1 MRTASLLGLGLAL
14 LAGTAAADSRATF
27 LYTPPVEAPM
37 GAPFKIEGNLSG
49 GPFTRVVAKVR
60 GPGEDYEEHDLELQY
75 GDLYRG
81 TLPASR
87 MVPPGIELY
96 VEGIT
101 SAGKAVALFATAS
114 RPARVIIVGDATG
127 AGVDEN
133 PYAGD
138 APAEKPKKKKPKCRK
153 GKKCREEPDSEA
165 EPPPATPEK
174 VPGATREPDAGWVD
188 TTEKPPDEQP
198 TTASSNPPEPSK
210 QPAREPAEEPPPESP
225 SADGPPRAPSAF
237 DEELAVYGA
246 EAPAGFAQR
255 LDDRTRQTVL
265 APVVLSA
272 AQLKAL
278 GVRYVHEALDLVPG
292 LSVSRDVQ
300 GFYRVAV
307 RGLRSDAE
315 VLFLLNGHRLNH
327 FYDGKALAT
336 LPVDNLARIEVIR
349 GPATADVGLGN
360 FLAVV
365 NLVTVSEEG
374 LKATVTGG
382 SFDAFDGH
390 LVGAKRFGPFSL
402 AGDADVASQFGYR
415 RSVGKDGLDPVGTTP
430 REKQSKDSRL
440 LVNVGL
446 ALGLDAGGAGTF
458 GLSGRFMLE
467 NRTALLGLF
476 DAVGNDSQLRWQAI
490 AAQASWS
497 RALGAL
503 GTVSARF
510 SFDQQDTDRLWQ
522 LTYDGYQANRTDPA
536 TLFPTGIR
544 ERVSLGARTL
554 ALGGKAELAL
564 PGKNQLTVGLDAQL
578 QSLSSYEYVANYTP
592 GTNLSLTELTRPDGL
607 RYPTENG
614 QGGRGPAADRF
625 SFGFYG
631 TDTWTPLDAVSIQA
645 GLRVDFTQLP
655 TGDVATGA
663 WTGSRVVPSFGP
675 RLGLAVTPFNALV
688 FRGHYGR
695 AWRAPTV
702 QELAE
707 TIPNSDSNQGRSVGN
722 PALDGSYV
730 DQVEGGAEY
739 LQGLGEAKLRL
750 RASAFFERV
759 SNAIAAVDTTGN
771 LVPWT
776 NRPLG
781 VQSYGVEGEA
791 RLEVTRRG
799 LGWVNAAWQRA
810 EDLGTPATGRLLTDV
825 PQVRLNAGFSLPL
838 GPWLNVDLVLRYG
851 SERRNN
857 SRSVLEQIR
866 RYTLPAHTLVT
877 AQLRTE
883 PLFDH
888 LELAVY
894 GQNVFVFEYADDLPR
909 PDRLPGGVPR
919 ETLLVFGTVRIF
931 F

>member
-14 LAGTAAADSRATF
+14 LAGTAVADSRASF

-49 GPFTRVVAKVR
+49 GSFTRVVAKVR
-60 GPGEDYEEHDLELQY
+60 GPGEDYEEFDLELQY
-75 GDLYRG
+75 GDLYRC

-101 SAGKAVALFATAS
+101 TAGKAVALFATAS
-114 RPARVIIVGDATG
+114 RPARVIIVGDVAA

-133 PYAGD
+133 PYAAD
-138 APAEKPKKKKPKCRK
+138 PPDEKPRKKKPKCKK
-153 GKKCREEPDSEA
+153 GRKCREEPDPES
-165 EPPPATPEK
+165 EPPQAAPEK
-174 VPGATREPDAGWVD
+174 APDAKKQPEAGWVD
-188 TTEKPPDEQP
+188 TTEKPPSDEKPSAPPEQSKEPKQQP
-198 TTASSNPPEPSK
+198 APEPSPDSP
-210 QPAREPAEEPPPESP
+210 PADA
-225 SADGPPRAPSAF
+225 PPRAPTAF

-246 EAPAGFAQR
+246 EAPSGFAQR
-255 LDDRTRQTVL
+255 LDERTRQTVL

-292 LSVSRDVQ
+292 ISVSRDVQ

-327 FYDGKALAT
+327 FYDGKALAN

-360 FLAVV
+360 FLALV
-365 NLVTVSEEG
+365 NLVTVSDEG
-374 LKATVTGG
+374 LKASFTGG

-402 AGDADVASQFGYR
+402 SGDADVASQYGYR
-415 RSVGKDGLDPVGTTP
+415 RTVGKDGLDPVGTTP

-467 NRTALLGLF
+467 NRSALLGLF

-497 RALGAL
+497 RPLGTL
-503 GTVSARF
+503 GTVSARL
-510 SFDQQDTDRLWQ
+510 SFDQQDTNRLWQ
-522 LTYDGYQANRTDPA
+522 LTFDGYQANRTDPA

-544 ERVSLGARTL
+544 EQISLGARTL
-554 ALGGKAELAL
+554 GLGGKAELSL
-564 PGKNQLTVGLDAQL
+564 PAKNQLTVGLDAQL
-578 QSLSSYEYVANYTP
+578 QSLTAYEYLANYTP
-592 GTNLSLTELTRPDGL
+592 GTNVSLTGLERPAGL

-625 SFGFYG
+625 SFGLYG

-655 TGDVATGA
+655 TGDAATGS

-707 TIPNSDSNQGRSVGN
+707 TIPNSDSNQGRTVGN

-759 SNAIAAVDTTGN
+759 SNAIASVDTTGN
-771 LVPWT
+771 LVPYT

-799 LGWVNAAWQRA
+799 LGWVNVAWQRA
-810 EDLGTPATGRLLTDV
+810 EDLGTPASGRLLTDV
-825 PQVRLNAGFSLPL
+825 PQVRLNTGFSLPL

-851 SERRNN
+851 SERRNL

-866 RYTLPAHTLVT
+866 RFTLPAYTLVT

-894 GQNVFVFEYADDLPR
+894 GQNVFVFEYADDVPR

-919 ETLLVFGTVRIF
+919 ETLLVFGTVRVF